1 MVADQQRGAF
11 VGHIGLDAVRAQP
24 VQGAHHHPAEEAHQE
39 FGDDGED
46 VDRHQ
51 RVGNGQCQELLRNGP
66 VQQLVRGQRQ
76 QGRADD
82 EPGILDR
89 EQRHHEDAGEQAD
102 ADQVD
107 DDAEAAGLLQE
118 GADGQPVHGGL
129 AAAGEVQIKQE
140 RGHAERTQRHQADFH
155 RACRQLFAQ
164 Q

>member
-1 MVADQQRGAF
+1 MNPEFWMFSAANTRDICAF
-11 VGHIGLDAVRAQP
+11 GSDAA
-24 VQGAHHHPAEEAHQE
+24 
-39 FGDDGED
+39 
-46 VDRHQ
+46 
-51 RVGNGQCQELLRNGP
+51 
-66 VQQLVRGQRQ
+66 
-76 QGRADD
+76 
-82 EPGILDR
+82 
-89 EQRHHEDAGEQAD
+89 
-102 ADQVD
+102 QVD